1 MNDRAT
7 ISNPKTHYGDA
18 RASTRGFIQQRVTGA
33 INIVFTLFIVWFVL
47 AMAGAE
53 DAATRIALM
62 RNPIVALGL
71 ILLIVNVAVHMRIGM
86 HDVIEDYISKGP
98 RNTLANTANLVFV
111 VVVALV
117 VIGSVVKVFFWG

>member
-1 MNDRAT
+1 MIDRAT
-7 ISNPKTHYGDA
+7 ISNPKTHYGNG

-33 INIVFTLFIVWFVL
+33 INIVFTLFIVWFTV

-53 DAATRIALM
+53 DSAARIALM
-62 RNPIVALGL
+62 RNPFVALGL
-71 ILLIVNVAVHMRIGM
+71 ILLIVNVGVHMRIGM
-86 HDVIEDYISKGP
+86 HDVIEDYVDKGP

-111 VVVALV
+111 VVVALA